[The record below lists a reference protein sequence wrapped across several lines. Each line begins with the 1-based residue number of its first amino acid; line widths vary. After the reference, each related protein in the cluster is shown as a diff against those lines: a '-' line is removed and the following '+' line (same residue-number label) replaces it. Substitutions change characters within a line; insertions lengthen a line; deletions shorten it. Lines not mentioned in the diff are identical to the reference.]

1 MSQSTIL
8 IVDDAVD
15 TLHLIGT
22 FLRQQGFNV
31 LTATNG
37 ESGLAMARE
46 HRPAV
51 VVTDMLMPGPSGFRV
66 IDQLKSEGEFR
77 PKVVMI
83 SAQETPLL
91 RAYALALGADEFLI
105 KPFALQ
111 ELLESVRKLCPAA
124 TNPHAECNGTAEA
137 VVRL

>member
-8 IVDDAVD
+8 IVDDAAD

-22 FLRQQGFNV
+22 FLRQQGFKV
-31 LTATNG
+31 LTATDG
-37 ESGLAMARE
+37 DAGLSLARE
-46 HRPAV
+46 QRPDV

-66 IDQLKSEGEFR
+66 IDQLKSDASFR

-83 SAQETPLL
+83 SAQEAPLL

-111 ELLESVRKLCPAA
+111 DLLDSVRRLCPTA
-124 TNPHAECNGTAEA
+124 TTTHAECNGTAEA

>member
-1 MSQSTIL
+1 MSTSTVL
-8 IVDDAVD
+8 IVDDAAD

-22 FLRQQGFNV
+22 FLRQQGFTV
-31 LTATNG
+31 LTATDG
-37 ESGLAMARE
+37 DAGLEMARE
-46 HRPAV
+46 HRPNV

-66 IDQLKSEGEFR
+66 IDQLKSDPVFK

-83 SAQETPLL
+83 SAQEAPLL

-111 ELLESVRKLCPAA
+111 ELLDTVRRLCPAA
-124 TNPHAECNGTAEA
+124 DNRCAESNGTAEA

>member
-1 MSQSTIL
+1 MSPSTIL
-8 IVDDAVD
+8 IVDDAAD

-22 FLRQQGFNV
+22 FLRQQGFMV
-31 LTATNG
+31 LTATDG
-37 ESGLAMARE
+37 DAGLAMARE
-46 HRPAV
+46 HRPDV

-66 IDQLKSEGEFR
+66 IDQLKSDASFR

-111 ELLESVRKLCPAA
+111 ELLDSVRRLCPVATAA
-124 TNPHAECNGTAEA
+124 RTESNDTAEA